1 MKKNETIRSAIV
13 VCLLS
18 TLTWQLPAQSTRIQ
32 EDTHPKKVYHVNHW
46 VSGGIIV
53 AGFYTNQI
61 ARDKLHKKPT
71 ITEDNINRI
80 MSLGVNRFDRAALRQ
95 DVMKREDAA
104 KFSDVLLLSSSA
116 APLLLFLDKDIRQ
129 SWLEIGMLYAETQII
144 NLNFYAWSP
153 IGPSFVER
161 YRPVVYYNGLPLEE
175 RNYSSLRNSF
185 FSGHTSST
193 ATATFFMAKVYNDY
207 HPGLGGKKYIIYGLA
222 AIPTTVMGIYRI
234 KALRHFPSDV
244 IVGGLVG
251 AGIGILVP
259 ELHRRWQNKLN
270 VSAIYNSDVKGIGL
284 NFKF

>member
-1 MKKNETIRSAIV
+1 MKKNKTMRSAIV

-18 TLTWQLPAQSTRIQ
+18 TLTWQLPAQSTMIQ
-32 EDTHPKKVYHVNHW
+32 EDNYSKKVYHVNRW
-46 VSGGIIV
+46 VSGGIILSGV
-53 AGFYTNQI
+53 YTNQI

-129 SWLEIGMLYAETQII
+129 SWLDIGMLYAETQII

-161 YRPVVYYNGLPLEE
+161 YRPVVYYNVLPVEE

-193 ATATFFMAKVYNDY
+193 AAATFFMAKVYNDY
-207 HPGLGGKKYIIYGLA
+207 HPDLGRKKYMIYGLA
-222 AIPTTVMGIYRI
+222 AIPPTVMGIYRI

-251 AGIGILVP
+251 AGVGILVP

-270 VSAIYNSDVKGIGL
+270 VSAIYTNNVKGIGL
-284 NFKF
+284 NYRF

>member
-1 MKKNETIRSAIV
+1 MKKNKTMRSAIV

-18 TLTWQLPAQSTRIQ
+18 TLTWQLSAQSIINQ
-32 EDTHPKKVYHVNHW
+32 EDNYSKKVYHVNRW
-46 VSGGIIV
+46 VSGGIILSGV
-53 AGFYTNQI
+53 YTNQI

-129 SWLEIGMLYAETQII
+129 SWLDIGMLYAETQII

-161 YRPVVYYNGLPLEE
+161 YRPVVYYNVLPVEE

-193 ATATFFMAKVYNDY
+193 AAATFFMAKVYNDY
-207 HPGLGGKKYIIYGLA
+207 HPDLGGKKYMIYGLA
-222 AIPTTVMGIYRI
+222 AIPPTVMGIYRI

-251 AGIGILVP
+251 AGVGILVP

-270 VSAIYNSDVKGIGL
+270 VSAIYTNNVKGIGL
-284 NFKF
+284 NYRF